1 MNALFRSDET
11 EPLTITTHTCQGFPV
26 TAVHGEID
34 MCTEELFCVVLKRQ
48 LANKPSVLVVDL
60 RGVTFLGSSGIH
72 VLLAGHTDAQLIGTR
87 FAVVANQRAVLMP
100 LSVTGLDLV
109 FDLHHD
115 LHEALRVHAA

>member
-1 MNALFRSDET
+1 MHALFRSDDT
-11 EPLTITTHTCQGFPV
+11 QALTITTHTCQGFPV

-34 MCTEELFCVVLKRQ
+34 MCTEELFRVVLKQQ

-60 RGVTFLGSSGIH
+60 RGVTFLGSSGIN
-72 VLLAGHTDAQLIGTR
+72 VLLTGHADAKLIGTR
-87 FAVVANQRAVLMP
+87 LAVVANQRAVLMP
-100 LSVTGLDLV
+100 LSVTGIDLV